1 MPMRSDPPRGQHPP
15 ARSPELAD
23 LGVAKTYRPDKDGA
37 KRFARRYG
45 SQLVC
50 VRQRLSH
57 DGTMRHTTV
66 ELLVESTPVASRA
79 RSLIALRLPPNA
91 KRLRRLLLAHGA
103 QWRPQQRYWLLA
115 HLVAK
120 NLRVLQFRVPVQ
132 G

>member
-1 MPMRSDPPRGQHPP
+1 MPLKPNPDGGRRVP
-15 ARSPELAD
+15 ARSAELAD
-23 LGVAKTYRPDKDGA
+23 LRVAKTYRPDKDGA

-45 SQLVC
+45 EQLVC

-66 ELLVESTPVASRA
+66 ELLVESTPIASRA
-79 RSLIALRLPPNA
+79 RSVIALQLPPND

-103 QWRPQQRYWLLA
+103 QWRPKERYWLLT
-115 HLVAK
+115 HVVAK
-120 NLRVLQFRVPVQ
+120 NLRVLKFRVPLH